1 VRSLKTIAVF
11 VVAVLVVAI
20 IAVAGYF
27 AWSKRESDER
37 QQALQSFYQT
47 PSPLPAG
54 KPGDV
59 LRSEPITSGFT
70 LPPGTQA
77 QRILYLTQGPS
88 GEPRVSSGM
97 VFIPA
102 GAAPEGGRK
111 VVSWA
116 HPTVGMGD
124 ACAPSRTDSHNLMSW
139 LPGMLNLGWVVTATD
154 YAGLGTDG
162 TELYLV
168 GKSEAYDVINAVRAA
183 QRLPG
188 TGAGSD
194 YAVFGHSQGGHAAMW
209 TGALAPQ
216 YAPELKLVGVV
227 GAAPAAALSD
237 LVDELWNTNTAW
249 VIGAEVFV
257 SFPAVYPN
265 LSDSAVGTPAAVKGY
280 QALAEKCLINGIL
293 EGEVRGF
300 FDEKFFSQNPNDDPS
315 WRSAIAD
322 QTAPPLPASMPALV
336 TESVNDGVVLPQSI
350 VAMQQQW
357 CSAGSNLAVQWLG
370 PLRGTP
376 ETPNLETHMYEG
388 SVGGALATDWIGD
401 RFAGRPAVPTCDQP
415 APLALTSSS

>member
-1 VRSLKTIAVF
+1 MRSLKTIAVF

-27 AWSKRESDER
+27 AWSKREGDER

-111 VVSWA
+111 VSWA

-168 GKSEAYDVINAVRAA
+168 GKSEAYDVINAVQAA

-194 YAVFGHSQGGHAAMW
+194 YAVFDIPKVATRRCGPVRWPRNM
-209 TGALAPQ
+209 P
-216 YAPELKLVGVV
+216 
-227 GAAPAAALSD
+227 LSSS
-237 LVDELWNTNTAW
+237 WSAW
-249 VIGAEVFV
+249 WA
-257 SFPAVYPN
+257 
-265 LSDSAVGTPAAVKGY
+265 
-280 QALAEKCLINGIL
+280 
-293 EGEVRGF
+293 R
-300 FDEKFFSQNPNDDPS
+300 
-315 WRSAIAD
+315 R
-322 QTAPPLPASMPALV
+322 
-336 TESVNDGVVLPQSI
+336 
-350 VAMQQQW
+350 
-357 CSAGSNLAVQWLG
+357 
-370 PLRGTP
+370 PLRRCRIWWTSCGTR
-376 ETPNLETHMYEG
+376 TPPG
-388 SVGGALATDWIGD
+388 
-401 RFAGRPAVPTCDQP
+401 
-415 APLALTSSS
+415 